1 MDFRTI
7 QIMRKIQSR
16 ASREEARAVA
26 QEIENEKAIK
36 TFVTKSNDAFW
47 RPTKNVLYFGSDPQ
61 KKTPTWS
68 TPVKD
73 LNKEAM
79 YLKLAEQKSSAKE
92 RAKYAPYLPEFQ
104 EAVKEFHDL
113 NKKIDSGEITVKQ
126 AGAMTQADF
135 QGIRLIEL
143 LGSLVNQQQR
153 DFSLNN
159 AATVQQTDSI
169 LLRIPTVS
177 RFQIAQDLGEFDLAE
192 AMKMSFTS
200 QMIQLKKDV
209 AHLAWSDEFLM
220 ARFDQPVIDLHV
232 QNATS
237 EFERVAATKVAAQV
251 QRFAGTTLPFTWLT
265 YESGLDRSKQNP
277 ALDFNTA
284 RTSIRTG
291 YGKLDR
297 AASNTYTFQAY
308 LINSNVNGQFQPS
321 QGIGVG
327 AQIVSPVPRQPGVT
341 WYIDEE
347 LPNGK
352 VALWD
357 SSSLVWMQ
365 GPIRTSTYRDEHAGG
380 NGIYIRNWNGAFAL
394 RLNQGYLISGAV

>member
-1 MDFRTI
+1 MNYNTL
-7 QIMRKIQSR
+7 QILRRIDAKARK
-16 ASREEARAVA
+16 EEARAIA
-26 QEIENEKAIK
+26 EELDHDKTIK
-36 TFVTKSNDAFW
+36 DFVLKSNDAFW
-47 RPTKNVLYFGSDPQ
+47 NPRKNILYFGSDA

-73 LNKEAM
+73 LKKEAM
-79 YLKLAEQKSSAKE
+79 YLKLASQKASAKE

-104 EAVKEFHDL
+104 EAVKEYHAL
-113 NKKIDSGEITVKQ
+113 NKKIEEGEITVKQ

-153 DFSLNN
+153 DFSLQN
-159 AATVQQTDSI
+159 AAQVITTESI

-200 QMIQLKKDV
+200 QAVQLKKDV

-220 ARFDQPVIDLHV
+220 ARFDQPVLDLHV

-237 EFERVAATKVAAQV
+237 EFERVAATKVAQQV
-251 QRFAGTTLPFTWLT
+251 QKFAGVTLPDTWLT
-265 YESGLDRSKQNP
+265 YETGLDRSKRDP
-277 ALDFNTA
+277 AFDINTA
-284 RTSIRTG
+284 RTSVRTG
-291 YGKLDR
+291 YGVLNR

-308 LINSNVNGQFQPS
+308 LSNTKVNGQFQPS
-321 QGIGVG
+321 QGLEVNSRVITN
-327 AQIVSPVPRQPGVT
+327 VPRQPNLI

-347 LPNGK
+347 MPNGK
-352 VALWD
+352 VAFWD
-357 SSSLVWMQ
+357 YSSLVWIQ